1 MILRFFVELG
11 FERATW
17 RKNEVGG
24 EIPESPLTL
33 VGKGLE
39 EVDRAHVWVSVGESH
54 VQKLILAGIARLH
67 SLTPYDP
74 IISDTELCPMDVD
87 MI

>member
-1 MILRFFVELG
+1 MAKKMRLMVKFQNLH
-11 FERATW
+11 W
-17 RKNEVGG
+17 
-24 EIPESPLTL
+24 TL
-33 VGKGLE
+33 EGLE
-39 EVDRAHVWVSVGESH
+39 EVKRAHVWVSVGESH
-54 VQKLILAGIARLH
+54 VQKMILAGIARLH